1 MCINTIHL
9 FLDIFIFY
17 KVVKSSEIIKKSYL
31 KKKKLVFEKILY
43 KTNLISTVNFEKL
56 RQLVKK

>member
-9 FLDIFIFY
+9 FLNIFIFY

>member
-17 KVVKSSEIIKKSYL
+17 KVVKSSEIIKKSYF